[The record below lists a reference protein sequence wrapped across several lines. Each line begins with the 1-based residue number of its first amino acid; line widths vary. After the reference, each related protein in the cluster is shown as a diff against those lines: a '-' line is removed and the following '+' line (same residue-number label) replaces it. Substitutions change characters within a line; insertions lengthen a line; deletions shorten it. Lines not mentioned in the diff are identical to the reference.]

1 MTGKLKEG
9 AWVAELE
16 EALGGEPGSAVDVEG
31 DALQVIPGSAV
42 VTEETEERLV
52 LSAEKEIVLRCGE
65 ASITLR
71 ADGKIILRGTHLLQR
86 SSGPLRLKGGSV
98 SIN

>member
-1 MTGKLKEG
+1 MTGKLKKG

-16 EALGGEPGSAVDVEG
+16 EDGLQVFPGSARMKIE
-31 DALQVIPGSAV
+31 
-42 VTEETEERLV
+42 EETEERLV